1 MATRIN
7 KIVLQGFKSFNRKV
21 SIPFVKGFN
30 VITGPNASGK
40 SNLIDA
46 ICFVLGKISAKSLR
60 AGRLQE
66 LIFHGSERK
75 KPAKQ
80 AVVSIYFDNS
90 EKAFPFEDREVVI
103 TRKVNQKG
111 ICTYKLNGKTVTREK
126 ILQVLSAA
134 RIHPDGHNIVF
145 QGDVARII
153 EMNPIERRYIIDEIS
168 GIAEY
173 NARKEKALRDLNFVE
188 QKLREAELLISER
201 YTLFQKL
208 EKERNAALRYREL
221 NEQLKVLRASFAY
234 KKMQMLEEKLGN
246 ISAKIMQKEEFLRK
260 VNERIEKV
268 EEELDK
274 KNEEMRNI
282 AKRLIDFSKVV
293 KSERKIAELR
303 TEILI
308 KKNEIDAMRK
318 EIERINTFIERLQFL
333 ESRKAEFLQEMPR
346 AVREVLNQNFDGV
359 YGTISSL
366 IKVPDNLKLAI
377 QIAAGPHLYSIVVEN
392 EDVAKRCIEF
402 LKRERIGRA
411 TFLPLNK
418 LQPFIFDDYSILNR
432 DGVLGVAS
440 KIIRYDTKFM
450 RAIEFVFGNTLIVK
464 DLEKAKEIGI
474 GKVRMVTLD
483 GDLIERS
490 GVMTGGYYSSP
501 LIVRSFEKKE
511 LNSYLKQRK
520 MLREKISSL
529 EAEVRELEK
538 KLSELKEKEETK
550 EVLNLEKIR
559 VVSQRELEKLR
570 KRRKNLMERKIS
582 IQTAL
587 NKLAIEKTRV
597 ETEFENAKMEVEEYG
612 DIKYL
617 DESLS
622 EIDRLIKKVE
632 AEIRSLEPVNFKAI
646 EEYEV
651 FKEEFD
657 KYKKRYD
664 EILKEKEAV
673 LKMIEKI
680 DEKRKEVFFSCLE
693 KLSMH
698 FNSIFN
704 SITGGIAELE
714 LEDPNDLESGLI
726 IKATP
731 KGKTLLNLDAMSGG
745 EKTITA
751 LSFLFAVQKLKPAP
765 FYILDEADAMLD
777 RENTKKIAEMMKKF
791 SKNSQFIAITHND
804 QTVKYG
810 DVVYGVTM
818 LDGESK
824 IVGLKLPRE

>member
-1 MATRIN
+1 MLEA
-7 KIVLQGFKSFNRKV
+7 
-21 SIPFVKGFN
+21 
-30 VITGPNASGK
+30 
-40 SNLIDA
+40 
-46 ICFVLGKISAKSLR
+46 
-60 AGRLQE
+60 
-66 LIFHGSERK
+66 
-75 KPAKQ
+75 
-80 AVVSIYFDNS
+80 
-90 EKAFPFEDREVVI
+90 
-103 TRKVNQKG
+103 
-111 ICTYKLNGKTVTREK
+111 
-126 ILQVLSAA
+126 
-134 RIHPDGHNIVF
+134 
-145 QGDVARII
+145 
-153 EMNPIERRYIIDEIS
+153 
-168 GIAEY
+168 
-173 NARKEKALRDLNFVE
+173 
-188 QKLREAELLISER
+188 KLR
-201 YTLFQKL
+201 K
-208 EKERNAALRYREL
+208 
-221 NEQLKVLRASFAY
+221 
-234 KKMQMLEEKLGN
+234 
-246 ISAKIMQKEEFLRK
+246 ISAKIMQKEELLK
-260 VNERIEKV
+260 KIDEKIEEV

-282 AKRLIDFSKVV
+282 AKKLIDFSKLV
-293 KSERKIAELR
+293 KSEREAAKLR

-308 KKNEIDAMRK
+308 KRNEIDAMKK
-318 EIERINTFIERLQFL
+318 EIERINTFIERLEFL
-333 ESRKAEFLQEMPR
+333 ESRKAELLQEMPR

-366 IKVPDNLKLAI
+366 IKVPENLKLAI

-392 EDVAKRCIEF
+392 EDVAKKCIEF
-402 LKRERIGRA
+402 LKKERIGRA

-418 LQPFIFDDYSILNR
+418 LQPFIFDDYSILNK
-432 DGVLGVAS
+432 DGVVGVAS
-440 KIIRYDTKFM
+440 KIIKYDIKFM
-450 RAIEFVFGNTLIVK
+450 RAMEFVFGNTLIVK

-490 GVMTGGYYSSP
+490 GAMTGGYYSSP

-511 LNSYLKQRK
+511 LNSYLEQRK
-520 MLREKISSL
+520 RLRERISDL
-529 EAEVRELEK
+529 EAELHELEE
-538 KLSELKEKEETK
+538 KLSRLKESSERKEF
-550 EVLNLEKIR
+550 LSLEKIR
-559 VVSQRELEKLR
+559 IVSQRELEKLR
-570 KRRKNLMERKIS
+570 ERRKNLMERKIS
-582 IQTAL
+582 VQAAL
-587 NKLAIEKTRV
+587 NNLAIERTRI
-597 ETEFENAKMEVEEYG
+597 ETELENAKMEVETYG
-612 DIKYL
+612 KVKYL
-617 DESLS
+617 DESLA
-622 EIDRLIKKVE
+622 EISRLIKKIE
-632 AEIRSLEPVNFKAI
+632 SEIRSLEPVNFKAV

-651 FKEEFD
+651 FKKEFD
-657 KYKKRYD
+657 KYKKRYE

-751 LSFLFAVQKLKPAP
+751 LSFLFAIQKLKPAP
-765 FYILDEADAMLD
+765 FYILDESDAMLD
-777 RENTKKIAEMMKKF
+777 RENTKKIAEMIKKF
-791 SKNSQFIAITHND
+791 SKNSQFIVISHND